1 MSKSRTKILK
11 QIALL
16 GVSAQLVFALSGFIS
31 NVNPS
36 GCCHTKKIG
45 KEIHSCCQETMQ
57 ESASNCE
64 LEHSTTSNCISNCGC
79 VHSRNTDNSDYTIQN
94 NFELQKESSSAVIY
108 SPSDYQNKSISFLFK
123 HRIEKEH
130 SPPLFLLGSILL
142 I

>member
-1 MSKSRTKILK
+1 MSKSTTKILK

-16 GVSAQLVFALSGFIS
+16 GISAQLVFALSGFIS

-36 GCCHTKKIG
+36 DCCHTKKIK

-64 LEHSTTSNCISNCGC
+64 LEHSTSSHCISSCGC
-79 VHSRNTDNSDYTIQN
+79 VHSRNNDNSDYTIQN
-94 NFELQKESSSAVIY
+94 NFELQKENSSAVIY
-108 SPSDYQNKSISFLFK
+108 LPLNYQNQSVSFHFK